1 MKPLTQYSLAL
12 TVFAVSAFTGWLV
25 NRPAAAEQKAVSG
38 SGASVAGALE
48 QTGGAQRPGGA
59 DAERSN
65 SPQLVPPKS
74 GGKWFAVASGAFE
87 PGNPMR
93 CGSGLGVQIFDGITP
108 GSASAEQWAAAP
120 KSKEEFEAVKKL
132 LTKTRAALA
141 RMAPPPVLVKGPPV
155 VSFAPPESFTWRVD
169 AFDAG
174 TVKQEFLREL
184 AKLLGEERAAV
195 LVTSSRNFLDTWLF
209 SFGQTPTEFT
219 IAPGGPELTL
229 LHMKGGQSVRGSA
242 INFWAE
248 SYPPFAKIVAEAEQ
262 AWKAAKK

>member
-12 TVFAVSAFTGWLV
+12 TAFAVSAFTGWLV
-25 NRPAAAEQKAVSG
+25 NRPAAAEQKA
-38 SGASVAGALE
+38 ASVAAGSAESAL
-48 QTGGAQRPGGA
+48 QQAGGVHPPGGV
-59 DAERSN
+59 DAERSS
-65 SPQLVPPKS
+65 SPQLIPPKS
-74 GGKWFAVASGAFE
+74 GGKWFAVACGAFE

-141 RMAPPPVLVKGPPV
+141 RVAPPPVLVKGPPV
-155 VSFAPPESFTWRVD
+155 VSFAPPESFTWRID
-169 AFDAG
+169 PFDAG
-174 TVKQEFLREL
+174 TVKQDFLQEL

-219 IAPGGPELTL
+219 IAPAGPELTL
-229 LHMKGGQSVRGSA
+229 LHLKGGQSVRGSA
-242 INFWAE
+242 IDFWAE
-248 SYPPFAKIVAEAEQ
+248 SYPPLAKIVAEAEQ